1 MFLKNILQE
10 QIKLKK
16 KIRNISHKHTI
27 QIKSNRPMLI
37 CNSKNLSFIEILLL
51 PLVEVIKLPDNFGN
65 ISRGI
70 VRPFNIATQISDY

>member
-1 MFLKNILQE
+1 
-10 QIKLKK
+10 
-16 KIRNISHKHTI
+16 
-27 QIKSNRPMLI
+27 MLI

-51 PLVEVIKLPDNFGN
+51 PLVEVIKLPDNFRD